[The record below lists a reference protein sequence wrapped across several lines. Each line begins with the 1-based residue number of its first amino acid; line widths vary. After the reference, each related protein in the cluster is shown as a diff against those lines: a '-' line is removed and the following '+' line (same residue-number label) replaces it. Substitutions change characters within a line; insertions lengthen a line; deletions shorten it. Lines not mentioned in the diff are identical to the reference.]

1 MNGYLALE
9 EHFANG
15 DAPLEKAFERRNL
28 FPWLQRSMRPV
39 PAPWDN
45 YKQLVSK
52 KKSGKCVVYVHV
64 PFCANHCLFC
74 GFYRDRS
81 AEEAMRDYTDHLV
94 QEIKTDPVKNRVE
107 TVHAVYLGG
116 GTPSALSAQDL
127 QRIIG
132 ALRDNLPLAPDCEI
146 TVEGRVAGF
155 DLEKVDACFDVGVNR
170 ISVGVQAFDT
180 QLRRR
185 FGRKA
190 DQKGV
195 LEFLSALSARD
206 KGAVV
211 CDLIFGLPGQTMQG
225 WQEDVRLCSQ
235 LGLDGVDLYCLTV
248 HDKGPLAMS
257 IEKGALPAQAPL
269 SDMAQMYQAGL
280 QIIEQAGWRHLNQAH
295 WAANT
300 RERNLYNQLVKAGA
314 DCIAY
319 GSGAGGLLDGQ
330 RYVVDGDRLSYQT
343 RIAKGEKPLAM
354 MLPAAR
360 HHHARD
366 LIMGSLE
373 GGRLDL
379 DKLEQCTAPGL
390 AKAVYPLFEQWQQA
404 GLLTLSGS
412 VVVLKTPGWFWH
424 CNLVGSLFELIGVY
438 MDGNEAEKP
447 RFEFSEKGKK
457 YA

>member
-1 MNGYLALE
+1 MTGILAIQD
-9 EHFANG
+9 HFANENN
-15 DAPLEKAFERRNL
+15 PLEEAFERRNL

-39 PAPWDN
+39 ADPQECYSRLIAK
-45 YKQLVSK
+45 KQ
-52 KKSGKCVVYVHV
+52 SGKAVVYIHV

-81 AEEAMRDYTDHLV
+81 VEDEMREYCDHLV
-94 QEIKTDPVKNRVE
+94 HEIETDPVEKRLN
-107 TVHAVYLGG
+107 TVHAVYFGG
-116 GTPSALSAQDL
+116 GTPSALCASDL
-127 QRIIG
+127 QRIIR

-190 DQKGV
+190 DRDGV
-195 LEFLSALSARD
+195 VSFLSALSARD
-206 KGAVV
+206 KAAVV

-257 IEKGALPAQAPL
+257 IKKGALPAQSPL
-269 SDMAQMYQAGL
+269 SEMARMYKAGL
-280 QIIEQAGWRHLNQAH
+280 KIIEQAGWRHLNQAH

-300 RERNLYNQLVKAGA
+300 RERNLYNQLVKGGA

-330 RYVVDGDRLSYQT
+330 RYVVDGDRHSYQQ
-343 RIAKGEKPLAM
+343 RIAKGEKPVAM
-354 MLPAAR
+354 ILPAAR

-366 LIMGSLE
+366 FIMGSLE

-379 DKLEQCTAPGL
+379 DKLEKYTAPGL
-390 AKAVYPLFEQWQQA
+390 RQALYPLFEQWQHA
-404 GLLTLSGS
+404 GLLNLCDG
-412 VVVLKTPGWFWH
+412 VAVLRTPGWFWH
-424 CNLVGSLFELIGVY
+424 CNLVGSLFELVGEF
-438 MDGNEAEKP
+438 MDGNEAEKI
-447 RFEFSEKGKK
+447 RFDYAEKGKK